1 MYIGKFRIP
10 TNRFCFKCHHRV
22 FHSDVKGYPYVCPHC
37 DETCRLTVPDDVSEI
52 EVAEIFKK
60 THEDK
65 DVYVKNKDGYF
76 RNFRS
81 M

>member
-1 MYIGKFRIP
+1 MRTISVRIE
-10 TNRFCFKCHHRV
+10 FDSLV
-22 FHSDVKGYPYVCPHC
+22 EDGSYDAV
-37 DETCRLTVPDDVSEI
+37 ETCRLTVQDDVSEI

>member
-37 DETCRLTVPDDVSEI
+37 DENMYRFETYTKREKPLCQSYCECNERQKAVI
-52 EVAEIFKK
+52 I
-60 THEDK
+60 
-65 DVYVKNKDGYF
+65 
-76 RNFRS
+76 
-81 M
+81 

>member
-1 MYIGKFRIP
+1 MRTISVRIE
-10 TNRFCFKCHHRV
+10 FDSLV
-22 FHSDVKGYPYVCPHC
+22 EDGSYDAV
-37 DETCRLTVPDDVSEI
+37 ETCRLTVPDDVSEI

-65 DVYVKNKDGYF
+65 VVYVKNKDGYF